1 MPTLSIII
9 PNYNHAAF
17 LRQRIE
23 SVLHQTYTD
32 YEIILLDDG
41 STDNSKSVIEQYRSN
56 PKFTHIIYNPTNSGS
71 PFSQWQKG
79 LLLSSGKY
87 IWIAESDDVSAP
99 EFLEKMIDLI
109 EQNSST
115 SIAYCRT
122 MQIDESGNEIGIHAW
137 PDALDETRWTND
149 YFNKGVDELRD
160 YFIYRNIIV
169 NVCSAVFK
177 KEDALSAIEY
187 VVKKNM
193 RYCGDW
199 LFFAGMLMHGDIAY
213 LSTPINYQ
221 RYHQHTTRSNK
232 TNEEELQR
240 IIECIGCVNEVA
252 GFLKMKIDLSDK
264 KFDWIFG
271 YAKDNMPLSFKMS
284 KDFIRKVGNK
294 KRVQKILA
302 DHIIKWH
309 FNPFKRRLKMFGQSI
324 YKPKNA

>member
-1 MPTLSIII
+1 MTVSIII

-41 STDNSKSVIEQYRSN
+41 STDNSKSVIEKYRSN

-99 EFLEKMIDLI
+99 GFLEKMIDLI

-115 SIAYCRT
+115 AIAYCRT
-122 MQIDESGNEIGIHAW
+122 MQIDESGNEIGIHSW
-137 PDALDETRWTND
+137 PDALDETRWAND

-169 NVCSAVFK
+169 NVSSAVFK
-177 KEDALSAIEY
+177 KEDALTAIEY

-199 LFFAGMLMHGDIAY
+199 LFFARMLLGTGIVYHHG
-213 LSTPINYQ
+213 LFNFQ
-221 RYHQHTTRSNK
+221 RYHEKTTRNTKS
-232 TNEEELQR
+232 TGGELHR
-240 IIECIGCVNEVA
+240 IIECIDCIKDVAAMVNVEVDWDHKNYA
-252 GFLKMKIDLSDK
+252 WVYEYATERAMLSRKKINQLLQGNNKRGF
-264 KFDWIFG
+264 FDIFKQ
-271 YAKDNMPLSFKMS
+271 YA
-284 KDFIRKVGNK
+284 
-294 KRVQKILA
+294 
-302 DHIIKWH
+302 
-309 FNPFKRRLKMFGQSI
+309 
-324 YKPKNA
+324 